1 MDSDQFGSQ
10 IMFHAAAMHTRE
22 VHGRLENVEFSWAGQ
37 AFRLGRYPIHF
48 HMNGD
53 VSGSYVKLVSNDF
66 IVLSEP
72 RFSFLPPTPL

>member
-10 IMFHAAAMHTRE
+10 IMFHAAAMETRE
-22 VHGRLENVEFSWAGQ
+22 VHGRLENAEFSWAGQ

-53 VSGSYVKLVSNDF
+53 VSGSYVKYVCLTRYMLRQSDYTE
-66 IVLSEP
+66 ILI
-72 RFSFLPPTPL
+72 

>member
-10 IMFHAAAMHTRE
+10 IMFHAAAMETRE
-22 VHGRLENVEFSWAGQ
+22 VHGRLENAEFSWAGQ

-53 VSGSYVKLVSNDF
+53 VSGSYVKLVQPHQSENHF
-66 IVLSEP
+66 LS
-72 RFSFLPPTPL
+72 LYYKMN

>member
-10 IMFHAAAMHTRE
+10 IMFHAAAMETRE

-53 VSGSYVKLVSNDF
+53 VSGSYVKLVGSKT
-66 IVLSEP
+66 IVETWKL
-72 RFSFLPPTPL
+72 